1 MPKSPTHIQKTVEL
15 FPELDLHSSK
25 EEGNKSKRSKQ
36 IKNQPTSWHAILFKS
51 SFKKPNVAL
60 PHFKTFSVSS
70 LFSPIYSLE
79 MSSSWVLMS

>member
-1 MPKSPTHIQKTVEL
+1 MCPNRPTHIQKTVEL

-25 EEGNKSKRSKQ
+25 EEGNKSKRNKQ

-60 PHFKTFSVSS
+60 PHFKTFFQCLVCF
-70 LFSPIYSLE
+70 LQYFRV
-79 MSSSWVLMS
+79 WK